1 MSKENKRFHFK
12 STEAVREEVADLVKK
27 GIIVPLQI
35 AYETGVSQATVYNFI
50 NGKGS
55 NSKIIDWY
63 LGREEN

>member
-12 STEAVREEVADLVKK
+12 STEAVREEVTDLVKK